1 MPRETTPIRM
11 MSIDEVA
18 TVLRVS
24 GRTIRR
30 LIQGGNLPAHRLG
43 RQWRIAK
50 TDLEGYLRRQR
61 YGDAPDVL

>member
-1 MPRETTPIRM
+1 MTTRM

-18 TVLRVS
+18 TVLHVS

-30 LIQGGNLPAHRLG
+30 LIKGRKLRAHPIG

-50 TDLEGYLRRQR
+50 SDLEAYLRSLRE
-61 YGDAPDVL
+61 GDDPDVL